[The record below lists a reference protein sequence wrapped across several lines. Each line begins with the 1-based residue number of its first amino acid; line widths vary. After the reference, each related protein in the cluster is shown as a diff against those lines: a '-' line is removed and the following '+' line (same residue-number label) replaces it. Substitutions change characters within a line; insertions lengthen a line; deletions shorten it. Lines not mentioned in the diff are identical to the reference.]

1 MLSIPTKQSIAEFFV
16 LIATGE
22 RAVEVSR
29 QQLAE
34 SRMFSPW
41 DLYKHLDRSKLGI
54 SASDIA
60 KYMMENKYKCDLESA
75 DYVIKAYDGNN
86 DRRLSYA
93 DFC

>member
-1 MLSIPTKQSIAEFFV
+1 
-16 LIATGE
+16 
-22 RAVEVSR
+22 
-29 QQLAE
+29 
-34 SRMFSPW
+34 MFSPW

-93 DFC
+93 EFC